1 MHFFLTVYLFLS
13 GLCPVLLPAG
23 GGGIRALPACA
34 RRLAGV
40 WSGVSGESENMGNI
54 MPPRA
59 SFPQA
64 TGAGEKSILPDL
76 SGVTVPAKPVTRKAR
91 IQDVDG
97 MSNLINE
104 FASARIMLARGPLYL
119 YQNIQD
125 YRVITAESGG
135 RELVLACGGL
145 HVLWED
151 LAEVR
156 SVAVHPALQRRGF
169 GRRIVLDLIEDARRL
184 GAGRVFT
191 FTLAPEFFAS
201 LGFAAVARDTL
212 SPVVWAECSKCPKF
226 YKCDEVGMMLHF

>member
-1 MHFFLTVYLFLS
+1 MHRFASAPQAAISGEQSMLPDIS
-13 GLCPVLLPAG
+13 GLSLPEK
-23 GGGIRALPACA
+23 
-34 RRLAGV
+34 LA
-40 WSGVSGESENMGNI
+40 S
-54 MPPRA
+54 
-59 SFPQA
+59 
-64 TGAGEKSILPDL
+64 
-76 SGVTVPAKPVTRKAR
+76 RKAR

-125 YRVITAESGG
+125 YRVITATMDG
-135 RELVLACGGL
+135 REIVLACGGL

-156 SVAVHPALQRRGF
+156 SVAVHPQLQRKGI
-169 GRRIVLDLIEDARRL
+169 GRLLVQDLIEDARNL
-184 GAGRVFT
+184 GAAHVFT
-191 FTLAPEFFAS
+191 FTLAPGFFSS
-201 LGFAAVARDTL
+201 LSFCAVDRDTL

>member
-1 MHFFLTVYLFLS
+1 MHRFAS
-13 GLCPVLLPAG
+13 APQA
-23 GGGIRALPACA
+23 A
-34 RRLAGV
+34 
-40 WSGVSGESENMGNI
+40 VSGEQSM
-54 MPPRA
+54 
-59 SFPQA
+59 
-64 TGAGEKSILPDL
+64 LPDISGL
-76 SGVTVPAKPVTRKAR
+76 SLPENLASRKAR

-125 YRVITAESGG
+125 YRVITATMDG
-135 RELVLACGGL
+135 REIVLACGGL

-156 SVAVHPALQRRGF
+156 SVAVHPQLQRKGI
-169 GRRIVLDLIEDARRL
+169 GRLLVQDLIEDARNL
-184 GAGRVFT
+184 GAAHVFT
-191 FTLAPEFFAS
+191 FTLAPGFFSA
-201 LGFAAVARDTL
+201 LGFCAVDRDTL

>member
-1 MHFFLTVYLFLS
+1 MHPFASAPQTALS
-13 GLCPVLLPAG
+13 GDQSTLPDISALSLPAG
-23 GGGIRALPACA
+23 
-34 RRLAGV
+34 LA
-40 WSGVSGESENMGNI
+40 S
-54 MPPRA
+54 
-59 SFPQA
+59 
-64 TGAGEKSILPDL
+64 
-76 SGVTVPAKPVTRKAR
+76 RKAK

-125 YRVITAESGG
+125 YRVITAEMDGK
-135 RELVLACGGL
+135 ELVLACGGL

-156 SVAVHPALQRRGF
+156 SVAVHPQLQRKGI
-169 GRRIVLDLIEDARRL
+169 GRLLVQDLIEDARNL
-184 GAGRVFT
+184 GAAHLFT
-191 FTLAPEFFAS
+191 FTLAPGFFTS
-201 LGFAAVARDTL
+201 LGFTAVERETL